1 MVCTP
6 FWVDPGLLGCGEGP
20 WHAWTVTD
28 TYSGRSWLTV
38 PDLVSM
44 LGVSAGRVRRLFEDR
59 LLLAVRIDGVLKVP
73 ADFLRDG
80 EPLGELRGTLVL
92 LADDGFSDEESMRWM
107 LTPEESLGVAPIDAL
122 RSGRKTEVRRVAQAL
137 AF

>member
-1 MVCTP
+1 MICTP
-6 FWVDPGLLGCGEGP
+6 IWVAPGILGSPGRP
-20 WHAWTVTD
+20 WHAWIVTD
-28 TYSGRSWLTV
+28 IYSDRSWLTV
-38 PDLVSM
+38 PDLVDM

-59 LLLAVRIDGVLKVP
+59 QLLAVRIDGVLKVP
-73 ADFLRDG
+73 ADFLRDD
-80 EPLGELRGTLVL
+80 EPLRELRGTLVL
-92 LADDGFSDEESMRWM
+92 LADDGFSDDEAMRWM